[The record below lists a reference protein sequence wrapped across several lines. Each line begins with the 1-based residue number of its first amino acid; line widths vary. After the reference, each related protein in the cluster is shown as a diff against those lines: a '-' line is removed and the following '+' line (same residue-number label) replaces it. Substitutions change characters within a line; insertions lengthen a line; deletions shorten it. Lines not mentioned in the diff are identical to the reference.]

1 MHSLPVRTISRKDR
15 SHSDVGHALDRAS
28 NSLEP
33 IMNGKKLSPVE
44 STGVFLD
51 GSRYKWGS

>member
-15 SHSDVGHALDRAS
+15 SHIDVGHVLVCAS

-33 IMNGKKLSPVE
+33 IMNG
-44 STGVFLD
+44 
-51 GSRYKWGS
+51 R

>member
-1 MHSLPVRTISRKDR
+1 MHSLPVRNISRRDR
-15 SHSDVGHALDRAS
+15 SHSNVGQALDLAS
-28 NSLEP
+28 NSPEP

>member
-15 SHSDVGHALDRAS
+15 THSDIGHALDRAS
-28 NSLEP
+28 NTLERN
-33 IMNGKKLSPVE
+33 MNRKKLSLLE